1 MRGRIASQGP
11 NRIPNRHKLRG
22 MEQSGLLRIGEL
34 SRRVGVTP
42 ELLRAWEKRYGLLSP
57 SRTAGG
63 LRLYSA
69 RDEFRIGR
77 MRELLASGLSAA
89 EAARLAREAESAG
102 PARVGAEEFARGL
115 REALDHF
122 DETGAQ
128 LALDRMFAAVGVDA
142 ALRDVVIPYLHELGE
157 RWAVEEATV
166 GQEHFASN
174 VIQGRLRAL
183 ARGWDQ
189 GVGPRAVLACPP
201 GELHEIGLICFG
213 LSLRERGW
221 RITYLG
227 ADTPVQSIET
237 NLSDGPPAVTVVAAV
252 DGERFRA
259 SSAGLGR
266 VARKTPI
273 AIAGAGADAAIAKR
287 LGARYLDSD
296 PVNGAATVAASPD
309 GGGR

>member
-1 MRGRIASQGP
+1 
-11 NRIPNRHKLRG
+11 

-69 RDEFRIGR
+69 RDEVRIGR

-89 EAARLAREAESAG
+89 EAARLAREAEPAG
-102 PARVGAEEFARGL
+102 PARVGAEEFAREL
-115 REALDHF
+115 REALDRY
-122 DETGAQ
+122 DETAAQ

-157 RWAVEEATV
+157 RWATEQATV

-189 GVGPRAVLACPP
+189 GIGPRAVLACPP

-213 LSLRERGW
+213 LSLRTRGW

-227 ADTPVQSIET
+227 ADTPVQSIES

-252 DGERFRA
+252 SGERFRA

-273 AIAGAGADAAIAKR
+273 AIAGAGADAATAKR

-296 PVNGAATVAASPD
+296 PVDGAATVAASPD
-309 GGGR
+309 GAGS